1 MNLPPRAQMNVSNQA
16 PTMRLLGSGRAYQ
29 QELLALMARVDL
41 LADLSGREPE
51 MLSQYLRAFAADT
64 GCVIF
69 AEGDPGHYM
78 CLLVSGRVRT
88 YKESDIEH
96 KAEVANE
103 SRGRSIGEM
112 ALIDGEPRS
121 ATCIA
126 SEPSVLL
133 VLSQTDFQ
141 RLGADR
147 PALAL
152 KLVLRITKLM
162 SRRLRLTSGRLVD
175 YLDA

>member
-1 MNLPPRAQMNVSNQA
+1 MNVLNQPPA
-16 PTMRLLGSGRAYQ
+16 MRLLGSGRAYQ
-29 QELLALMARVDL
+29 QELIALMARVDL
-41 LADLSGREPE
+41 LADLSGHELE
-51 MLSQYLRAFAADT
+51 MLSHYLQAFAANT

-69 AEGDPGHYM
+69 SEGDPGHYM
-78 CLLVSGRVRT
+78 CLLASGRVKT

-126 SEPSVLL
+126 TESSVLL
-133 VLSQTDFQ
+133 LLSQADFR
-141 RLGADR
+141 RLGDER

-152 KLVLRITKLM
+152 KLLMRITRLM

>member
-1 MNLPPRAQMNVSNQA
+1 MPAALNHPL
-16 PTMRLLGSGRAYQ
+16 TMRLLGSGRAYQ
-29 QELLALMARVDL
+29 QDLLALMARVEL
-41 LADLSGREPE
+41 LADFSGREPE
-51 MLSQYLRAFAADT
+51 MLSHYLQAYAADP

-69 AEGDPGHYM
+69 REGEPGHYM
-78 CLLVSGRVRT
+78 CLLVSGRVKT
-88 YKESDIEH
+88 SKESDIEH
-96 KAEVANE
+96 SAEVANE

-121 ATCIA
+121 ATCVA
-126 SEPSVLL
+126 TEPSVLL
-133 VLSQTDFQ
+133 LLNQAEFQ
-141 RLGADR
+141 RLGEER

-152 KLVLRITKLM
+152 KLLMRITRLM

>member
-1 MNLPPRAQMNVSNQA
+1 MPVLNRQQ
-16 PTMRLLGSGRAYQ
+16 TMRLLGSGRAYQ
-29 QELLALMARVDL
+29 QELMALMARVEL

-51 MLSQYLRAFAADT
+51 MLSHYLQAYAADP

-69 AEGDPGHYM
+69 SEGDPGHYM
-78 CLLVSGRVRT
+78 CLLVSGRVKT
-88 YKESDIEH
+88 YKESDAEH
-96 KAEVANE
+96 QAEVANE

-121 ATCIA
+121 ATCVA
-126 SEPSVLL
+126 AEPSVLL
-133 VLSQTDFQ
+133 LLNQADFQ
-141 RLGADR
+141 RLGEER

-152 KLVLRITKLM
+152 KLLLRITKLM

-175 YLDA
+175 YLDT

>member
-1 MNLPPRAQMNVSNQA
+1 MTTPVSTLNNPPA
-16 PTMRLLGSGRAYQ
+16 MRLLGSGKAYQ
-29 QELLALMARVDL
+29 QDLLELMASVELLS
-41 LADLSGREPE
+41 DLSGREPE
-51 MLSQYLRAFAADT
+51 MLSDHLQAYAADP

-69 AEGDPGHYM
+69 REGEPGRFM
-78 CLLVSGRVRT
+78 CLLVSGRVTT

-96 KAEVANE
+96 RAEVASE

-126 SEPSVLL
+126 TEPSVLL
-133 VLSQTDFQ
+133 LLSQADFR
-141 RLGADR
+141 RLGEER

-152 KLVLRITKLM
+152 KLLLRITRLM

-175 YLDA
+175 YLGT

>member
-1 MNLPPRAQMNVSNQA
+1 
-16 PTMRLLGSGRAYQ
+16 MRPLGSGKAYQ
-29 QELLALMARVDL
+29 QELLALIARVEL

-51 MLSQYLRAFAADT
+51 MLSQHLQAYAADP

-69 AEGDPGHYM
+69 REGEPGRYM
-78 CLLVSGRVRT
+78 CLLVSGRVKT

-96 KAEVANE
+96 RAEVANE

-121 ATCIA
+121 ATCVA
-126 SEPSVLL
+126 TEPSVLL
-133 VLSQTDFQ
+133 LLSQAGFHQ
-141 RLGADR
+141 LGEER

-152 KLVLRITKLM
+152 KLLLRITRLI
-162 SRRLRLTSGRLVD
+162 SRRLRVTSGRLVD

>member
-1 MNLPPRAQMNVSNQA
+1 MTMPDPVPA
-16 PTMRLLGSGRAYQ
+16 MRLLGSGRAYQ
-29 QELLALMARVDL
+29 PELQTMIARVDL

-51 MLSQYLRAFAADT
+51 MLSHYLQAFAADT

-69 AEGDPGHYM
+69 REGDPGHYM
-78 CLLVSGRVRT
+78 CLLASGRVKT

-96 KAEVANE
+96 RAEVASE

-126 SEPSVLL
+126 TEPSVLL
-133 VLSQTDFQ
+133 VLSRTDFQ
-141 RLGADR
+141 RLGAER

-152 KLVLRITKLM
+152 RLLLRITRLM

-175 YLDA
+175 YLDS

>member
-1 MNLPPRAQMNVSNQA
+1 MPALNQSPA
-16 PTMRLLGSGRAYQ
+16 LRLLGLGSTYKHDLI
-29 QELLALMARVDL
+29 ELMARVEL
-41 LADLSGREPE
+41 LADLKGREPE
-51 MLSQYLRAFAADT
+51 MLSAYLQAYAADP

-69 AEGDPGHYM
+69 REGDPGHHM
-78 CLLVSGRVRT
+78 CLLVSGRVKT

-96 KAEVANE
+96 KAEVADE

-126 SEPSVLL
+126 TEASVLL
-133 VLSQTDFQ
+133 LLNQANFQ
-141 RLGADR
+141 RLGEER

-152 KLVLRITKLM
+152 KLLLRITRLM

-175 YLDA
+175 YLGAD

>member
-1 MNLPPRAQMNVSNQA
+1 
-16 PTMRLLGSGRAYQ
+16 MRLLGSGRAYQ
-29 QELLALMARVDL
+29 RELLALMSPVEL
-41 LADLSGREPE
+41 LADLKGREPE
-51 MLSQYLRAFAADT
+51 MLAPYLHAYAADP

-69 AEGDPGHYM
+69 NEGDPGDYM
-78 CLLVSGRVRT
+78 CLLVSGRVKT

-96 KAEVANE
+96 QTEVANE
-103 SRGRSIGEM
+103 KGGRSIGEM

-121 ATCIA
+121 ATCVA
-126 SEPSVLL
+126 AEPSVLL
-133 VLSQTDFQ
+133 MLNQADFQ
-141 RLGADR
+141 RLGLER

-152 KLVLRITKLM
+152 KLLLRITRLM